1 MPDTITLEF
10 TKEKDTKNAVRF
22 QEVLADGRER
32 GVVGSIYV
40 LKSSLESL
48 ENPDNIVV
56 TITAV
61 G

>member
-22 QEVLADGRER
+22 AEVTDLDR
-32 GVVGSIYV
+32 GIVGSIYV

-48 ENPDNIVV
+48 GNPTNIVV